1 MVKSDFF
8 KVLQTYRNGKL
19 VPTIATAIDNR
30 THAQLRRPIANIF
43 GIGTVRLLEP
53 LVDSAIKDLVDHL
66 GRHFVSNAV
75 SQKRCNIDY
84 WLQCCASFPN
94 YPSTWFCWS

>member
-1 MVKSDFF
+1 MTKSDFF

-19 VPTIATAIDNR
+19 VPTIATAIDNQ
-30 THAQLRRPIANIF
+30 THARLRKPIANIF

-66 GRHFVSNAV
+66 GRNFISDAIP
-75 SQKRCNIDY
+75 QKRCNIDY
-84 WLQCCASFPN
+84 CLQCCVFSPN
-94 YPSTWFCWS
+94 YPFT